1 MIMKRLLISIVSA
14 GLAGGL
20 FAAMPSV
27 SDVTLAQD
35 AESGVVTASYTL
47 AGAPA
52 IVTLE
57 ILTNGVPIKG
67 SAIVTVEGAANRLL
81 DKDGSY
87 SFTWLA
93 DRDVEGLFDTTVT
106 ARMSAWR
113 PEDPPDYLVADLITP
128 SNVTYYA
135 SADDLPHGV
144 QHFANK
150 TTRLVMRRIRAAG
163 VSWAMG
169 SVGETGRAVANE
181 MVHAVTLAADYWIGV
196 FEITQAQWAALR
208 GGERPSAFKDEGD
221 WAERPVEMVTPAV
234 IRESADY
241 AGNSAYYYPAA
252 PHPDSF
258 LGLLRAK
265 TGIDFD
271 LPGEAQ
277 WEYACRAGTGEGVF
291 NNGYV
296 YWEGIGVD
304 KYSNPNCK
312 FAFPGRVR
320 NPTGGYP
327 NGGGDIS
334 YAYTADGVDSGYSA
348 LENGTARVGW
358 YEPNA
363 WGLYD
368 MHGNVGEWCL
378 DWFANDI
385 TALNGT
391 INANGA
397 KLVSDPSADGV
408 TRVLRGGHWDVNL
421 SSVRSAFRESQS
433 VTLVRNYT
441 NTDNRSFAKCGLRVV
456 CPLTLTTDEE

>member
-1 MIMKRLLISIVSA
+1 MKRLLISIVSA

-277 WEYACRAGTGEGVF
+277 WEYACRAGTTGSTYFGNNVTGDAALLNAHIWYSDNAGGKTHGVGQF
-291 NNGYV
+291 P
-296 YWEGIGVD
+296 
-304 KYSNPNCK
+304 SNP
-312 FAFPGRVR
+312 
-320 NPTGGYP
+320 
-327 NGGGDIS
+327 
-334 YAYTADGVDSGYSA
+334 
-348 LENGTARVGW
+348 
-358 YEPNA
+358 

-368 MHGNVGEWCL
+368 TLGNVWEWCRDRVTVAPSHDL
-378 DWFANDI
+378 GSAAATDP
-385 TALNGT
+385 LSE
-391 INANGA
+391 
-397 KLVSDPSADGV
+397 VSKAVVP
-408 TRVLRGGHWDVNL
+408 LRGGPWSNDATSSRCACCAGNSGTLGVYAYTLGFRL
-421 SSVRSAFRESQS
+421 SR
-433 VTLVRNYT
+433 TL
-441 NTDNRSFAKCGLRVV
+441 
-456 CPLTLTTDEE
+456 P